1 MSSCRRVVVV
11 VGEGEK
17 EEEEEGEDVHRRTF
31 AESDEK
37 QQSSEIID
45 FVRRGT
51 RRNGRGW
58 EEGKRGDE
66 KKRRELR
73 PNAY

>member
-1 MSSCRRVVVV
+1 MDDDVREEMLLAVVDIVVVV
-11 VGEGEK
+11 VSSSSSKEGK
-17 EEEEEGEDVHRRTF
+17 DVHRRTF

-51 RRNGRGW
+51 RRNGRG
-58 EEGKRGDE
+58 
-66 KKRRELR
+66 
-73 PNAY
+73 